1 VQARRRRPDREI
13 VPLFGEPLRPSFFG
27 RAYWREQVRLV
38 RAFGIA
44 AIFAQ
49 SDETGA
55 DGVSDGHMDDFIEEL
70 QGRIEE
76 LEAAL
81 SAARREA
88 DEGRAES
95 ARLATEVA
103 RLRDE
108 LRRTAP
114 GAERTRS

>member
-1 VQARRRRPDREI
+1 VQARRRCPDREI
-13 VPLFGEPLRPSFFG
+13 VALFGEPLRPSFFG

-44 AIFAQ
+44 AIFNE
-49 SDETGA
+49 SD
-55 DGVSDGHMDDFIEEL
+55 DGHMDDFIEEL

-81 SAARREA
+81 ATARREA
-88 DEGRAES
+88 DDGRAES
-95 ARLATEVA
+95 ARLAAEIA

-108 LRRTAP
+108 IGRTAA
-114 GAERTRS
+114 GERTRR